1 MSVIMCFQ
9 PFHCNF
15 GVDSCQEESRERVK
29 LSKMLLLRTLLHR
42 GSGGKL
48 ELKQEVAQYKGK
60 LKVPLQTLSYDS

>member
-1 MSVIMCFQ
+1 MSFIMCFQ

-29 LSKMLLLRTLLHR
+29 LLRTLLHR